1 MTFIIESLFAVFKD
15 FHWLVSIDTLLIFF
29 VNYLMFHAAGRVKI
43 SWRLLLLGGLLSVVL
58 TPLLPMGFK
67 FLLNP
72 LILFCFSYYK
82 RPDLPW
88 IEPVFNSFYAWGTTN
103 IIIRGL
109 SLIVFPLLLGAD
121 LTSRIPESLTEFIC
135 VVVTYPIY
143 LLVHRFIGYE
153 YLQVEE
159 KERLRI
165 HFTPIVIGVSFAF
178 LSYGLLN
185 EFMPYFASIW
195 PVEVVNNYAKLVVLL
210 ATGAFFI
217 VVSYANQWIK
227 DELFLELKEEQ
238 ERHFQSLQESSR
250 HILHLYQELYRDGV
264 PKVVVPK
271 KAKTVLA
278 TSQEGDS
285 QNLSEEEV
293 PFSKVMPDIPNLLSQ
308 LLRSVIESKYMEFHA
323 VGVDFIMEVPDP
335 ISPSHIDIVDLSAVL
350 TTFLDNAL
358 LRAHGQENSLVRL
371 SYYQSGEVQVLSVET
386 ILSQDSAEAP
396 HKAYENHLSI
406 NEQLALRMKSSSI
419 DSNLN
424 TKQLVKKYIE
434 RRFDV

>member
-1 MTFIIESLFAVFKD
+1 MTSIIESLLAVLKD
-15 FHWLVSIDTLLIFF
+15 FHWLVSIDMLLVFF

-43 SWRLLLLGGLLSVVL
+43 SWWLLLLGGLLSVVL

-103 IIIRGL
+103 TIIRGL
-109 SLIVFPLLLGAD
+109 SLIVFPLLLGDD
-121 LTSRIPESLTEFIC
+121 LMSRIPESLTEFIC
-135 VVVTYPIY
+135 VVVTYPLY

-185 EFMPYFASIW
+185 DFMPYFASIW
-195 PVEVVNNYAKLVVLL
+195 PVEVVNNYAKLIVLL

-271 KAKTVLA
+271 KANTVLA
-278 TSQEGDS
+278 TSQEGDT
-285 QNLSEEEV
+285 QNLSDEEV
-293 PFSKVMPDIPNLLSQ
+293 PFSKVMPDISNLLSQ

-335 ISPSHIDIVDLSAVL
+335 ISPVHIDVVDLSAVL

-358 LRAHGQENSLVRL
+358 LRAHGQENSLVRM
-371 SYYQSGEVQVLSVET
+371 SYYQRGEVQVLSVET
-386 ILSQDSAEAP
+386 TLSQDSTEAP
-396 HKAYENHLSI
+396 HETYESHLSI
-406 NEQLALRMKSSSI
+406 NEQLEDIM
-419 DSNLN
+419 
-424 TKQLVKKYIE
+424 E
-434 RRFDV
+434 RYPQSKLSFKNDKFIYRQQFEY

>member
-1 MTFIIESLFAVFKD
+1 M
-15 FHWLVSIDTLLIFF
+15 
-29 VNYLMFHAAGRVKI
+29 
-43 SWRLLLLGGLLSVVL
+43 
-58 TPLLPMGFK
+58 
-67 FLLNP
+67 
-72 LILFCFSYYK
+72 
-82 RPDLPW
+82 
-88 IEPVFNSFYAWGTTN
+88 
-103 IIIRGL
+103 
-109 SLIVFPLLLGAD
+109 
-121 LTSRIPESLTEFIC
+121 SRIPESLTEFIC
-135 VVVTYPIY
+135 VVVTYPLY

-159 KERLRI
+159 KECLRI

-185 EFMPYFASIW
+185 DFMPYFASIW
-195 PVEVVNNYAKLVVLL
+195 PVEVVNNYAKLIVLL

-271 KAKTVLA
+271 KVKTVLA
-278 TSQEGDS
+278 TSQEGDT
-285 QNLSEEEV
+285 QNLSDEEV
-293 PFSKVMPDIPNLLSQ
+293 PFSKVMPDISNLLSQ

-335 ISPSHIDIVDLSAVL
+335 ISPVHIDVVDLSAVL

-358 LRAHGQENSLVRL
+358 LRAHGQENSLVRM
-371 SYYQSGEVQVLSVET
+371 SYYQRGEVQVLSVET
-386 ILSQDSAEAP
+386 TLSQDSAEAP
-396 HKAYENHLSI
+396 HEAYESHLSI
-406 NEQLALRMKSSSI
+406 NEQLEDIM
-419 DSNLN
+419 
-424 TKQLVKKYIE
+424 E
-434 RRFDV
+434 RYPQSKLSFKNDKFIYRQQFEY

>member
-121 LTSRIPESLTEFIC
+121 LTSRISESLTEFIC

-293 PFSKVMPDIPNLLSQ
+293 PFSKVMPDISNLLSQ

-323 VGVDFIMEVPDP
+323 VGIDFIMEVPDP

-386 ILSQDSAEAP
+386 TLSQDSAEAP

-406 NEQLALRMKSSSI
+406 NEQ
-419 DSNLN
+419 
-424 TKQLVKKYIE
+424 IE
-434 RRFDV
+434 DIMERYPQSKLSFKNDKFIYRQQFEY

>member
-109 SLIVFPLLLGAD
+109 SLIVFPLLLGDD
-121 LTSRIPESLTEFIC
+121 LMSRIPESLTEFIC
-135 VVVTYPIY
+135 VVVTYPLY

-293 PFSKVMPDIPNLLSQ
+293 PFSKVMPDISNLLSQ

-386 ILSQDSAEAP
+386 TLSQDSAEAP

-406 NEQLALRMKSSSI
+406 NEQLEDIM
-419 DSNLN
+419 
-424 TKQLVKKYIE
+424 E
-434 RRFDV
+434 RYPQSKLSFKNDKFIYRQQFEC

>member
-1 MTFIIESLFAVFKD
+1 MTSIIESLFAVFKD

-293 PFSKVMPDIPNLLSQ
+293 PFSKVMPDISNLLSQ

-323 VGVDFIMEVPDP
+323 VGIAFIMEVPDP

-386 ILSQDSAEAP
+386 TLSQDSAEAP

-406 NEQLALRMKSSSI
+406 NEQLEDIM
-419 DSNLN
+419 
-424 TKQLVKKYIE
+424 E
-434 RRFDV
+434 RYPQSKLSFKNDQFIYRQQFEC

>member
-195 PVEVVNNYAKLVVLL
+195 PGEVVNNYAKLVVLL

-293 PFSKVMPDIPNLLSQ
+293 PFSKVMPDISNLLSQ

-323 VGVDFIMEVPDP
+323 VGIDFIMEVPDP

-371 SYYQSGEVQVLSVET
+371 SYYQSGELQVLSVET
-386 ILSQDSAEAP
+386 TLSQDSAEAP

-406 NEQLALRMKSSSI
+406 NEQLEDIM
-419 DSNLN
+419 
-424 TKQLVKKYIE
+424 E
-434 RRFDV
+434 RYPQSKLSFKNDKFIYRQQFEY

>member
-43 SWRLLLLGGLLSVVL
+43 SWWLLLLGGLLSVVL

-135 VVVTYPIY
+135 VVVTYPLY

-293 PFSKVMPDIPNLLSQ
+293 PFSKVMPDISNLLSQ

-323 VGVDFIMEVPDP
+323 VGIDFIMEVPDP

-386 ILSQDSAEAP
+386 TLSQDSAEAP
-396 HKAYENHLSI
+396 HEAYESHLSI
-406 NEQLALRMKSSSI
+406 NEQLEDIM
-419 DSNLN
+419 
-424 TKQLVKKYIE
+424 E
-434 RRFDV
+434 RYPQSKLSFKNDTFIYRQQFEY

>member
-285 QNLSEEEV
+285 QTLSEEEV
-293 PFSKVMPDIPNLLSQ
+293 PFSKVMPDISNLLSQ

-323 VGVDFIMEVPDP
+323 VGIDFIMEVPDP

-386 ILSQDSAEAP
+386 TLSQDSAEAP

-406 NEQLALRMKSSSI
+406 NEQLEDIM
-419 DSNLN
+419 
-424 TKQLVKKYIE
+424 E
-434 RRFDV
+434 RYPQSKLSFKNDKFIYRQQFEC

>member
-1 MTFIIESLFAVFKD
+1 MTSIIESLFAVFKD

-323 VGVDFIMEVPDP
+323 VGIDFIMEVPDP

-386 ILSQDSAEAP
+386 TLSHDSAKAP

-406 NEQLALRMKSSSI
+406 NEQFEDIM
-419 DSNLN
+419 
-424 TKQLVKKYIE
+424 E
-434 RRFDV
+434 RYPQSKLSFKNDKFIYRQQFEC

>member
-43 SWRLLLLGGLLSVVL
+43 SWWLLLLGGLLSVVL
-58 TPLLPMGFK
+58 IPLLPMGFK

-293 PFSKVMPDIPNLLSQ
+293 PFSKVMPDISNLLSQ

-323 VGVDFIMEVPDP
+323 VEIDFIMEIPDP

-386 ILSQDSAEAP
+386 TLSQDSAEAP

-406 NEQLALRMKSSSI
+406 NEQLEDIM
-419 DSNLN
+419 
-424 TKQLVKKYIE
+424 E
-434 RRFDV
+434 RYPQSKLSFKNDKFIYRQQFEC

>member
-1 MTFIIESLFAVFKD
+1 MTSIIESLFAVFKD

-43 SWRLLLLGGLLSVVL
+43 SWRLLLLGGLLSVVS

-121 LTSRIPESLTEFIC
+121 LTSRIPESLTEFFC
-135 VVVTYPIY
+135 VVFTYPIY

-323 VGVDFIMEVPDP
+323 VGIDFIMEVPDP

-386 ILSQDSAEAP
+386 TLSQDSAEAP

-406 NEQLALRMKSSSI
+406 NEQLEDIM
-419 DSNLN
+419 
-424 TKQLVKKYIE
+424 E
-434 RRFDV
+434 RYPQSKLSFKNDKFIYRQQFEY

>member
-195 PVEVVNNYAKLVVLL
+195 PVEVVNNYAKLAVLL

-293 PFSKVMPDIPNLLSQ
+293 PFSKVMPDISNLLSQ

-323 VGVDFIMEVPDP
+323 VGIDFIMEVPDP

-386 ILSQDSAEAP
+386 TLSQDSAEAP

-406 NEQLALRMKSSSI
+406 NEQLEDIM
-419 DSNLN
+419 
-424 TKQLVKKYIE
+424 E
-434 RRFDV
+434 RYPQSKLSFKNDKFIYRQQFEY

>member
-217 VVSYANQWIK
+217 VVSYSNQWIK

-293 PFSKVMPDIPNLLSQ
+293 PFSKVMPDISNLLSQ

-323 VGVDFIMEVPDP
+323 VGIDFIMEVPDP

-386 ILSQDSAEAP
+386 TLSQDSAEAP
-396 HKAYENHLSI
+396 HKAYENHLSKI
-406 NEQLALRMKSSSI
+406 LWSVTLSLNLALRMISSSI

-424 TKQLVKKYIE
+424 AEQLVKNI
-434 RRFDV
+434 

>member
-1 MTFIIESLFAVFKD
+1 MTSIIESLFAVFKD

-121 LTSRIPESLTEFIC
+121 LTSRIPESLTEFTC

-293 PFSKVMPDIPNLLSQ
+293 PFSKVMPDISNLLSQ
-308 LLRSVIESKYMEFHA
+308 LIRSVIESKYMEFHA
-323 VGVDFIMEVPDP
+323 VGIDFIMEVPDP

-406 NEQLALRMKSSSI
+406 NEQLEDIM
-419 DSNLN
+419 
-424 TKQLVKKYIE
+424 E
-434 RRFDV
+434 RYPQSKLSFKNEKFIYRQQFEY

>member
-178 LSYGLLN
+178 LAYGLLN

-293 PFSKVMPDIPNLLSQ
+293 PFSKVMPDISNLLSQ

-323 VGVDFIMEVPDP
+323 VGIDFIMEVPDP

-386 ILSQDSAEAP
+386 TLSQDSAEAP

-406 NEQLALRMKSSSI
+406 NEQLEDIM
-419 DSNLN
+419 
-424 TKQLVKKYIE
+424 E
-434 RRFDV
+434 RYPQSKLSFKNDKFIYRQQFEC

>member
-1 MTFIIESLFAVFKD
+1 MTSIIESLFAVFKD

-121 LTSRIPESLTEFIC
+121 LTSRIPESLTEFFC
-135 VVVTYPIY
+135 VVFTYPIY

-293 PFSKVMPDIPNLLSQ
+293 PFSKVMPDISNLLSQ

-323 VGVDFIMEVPDP
+323 VGIDFIMEVPDP

-386 ILSQDSAEAP
+386 TLSQDSAEAP

-406 NEQLALRMKSSSI
+406 NEQLEDIM
-419 DSNLN
+419 
-424 TKQLVKKYIE
+424 E
-434 RRFDV
+434 RYPQSKLSFKNDKFIYRQQFEY

>member
-1 MTFIIESLFAVFKD
+1 MTSIIESLFAVFKD

-271 KAKTVLA
+271 KAKTILA

-293 PFSKVMPDIPNLLSQ
+293 PFSKVMPDISNLLSQ

-323 VGVDFIMEVPDP
+323 VGIDFITEVPDP

-406 NEQLALRMKSSSI
+406 NEQLEDIM
-419 DSNLN
+419 
-424 TKQLVKKYIE
+424 E
-434 RRFDV
+434 RYPQSKLSFKNEKFIYRQQFEY

>member
-1 MTFIIESLFAVFKD
+1 MTSIIESLLAVFKD

-58 TPLLPMGFK
+58 IPLLPMGFK

-121 LTSRIPESLTEFIC
+121 LMSRIPESLTEFIC
-135 VVVTYPIY
+135 VVVTYPLY

-238 ERHFQSLQESSR
+238 DRHFQSLQESSR

-323 VGVDFIMEVPDP
+323 VGIDFIMEVPDP

-386 ILSQDSAEAP
+386 TLSQDSAEAP

-406 NEQLALRMKSSSI
+406 NEQLEDIM
-419 DSNLN
+419 
-424 TKQLVKKYIE
+424 E
-434 RRFDV
+434 RYPQSKLSFKNDKFIYRQQFEY

>member
-135 VVVTYPIY
+135 VIVTYPIY

-264 PKVVVPK
+264 PKVVVSK
-271 KAKTVLA
+271 KSKTVLA

-293 PFSKVMPDIPNLLSQ
+293 PFSKVMPDISNLLSQ

-323 VGVDFIMEVPDP
+323 VGIDFIMEVPDP

-386 ILSQDSAEAP
+386 TLSQDSAEAP

-406 NEQLALRMKSSSI
+406 NEQ
-419 DSNLN
+419 
-424 TKQLVKKYIE
+424 IE
-434 RRFDV
+434 DIMERYPQSKLSFKNDKFIYRQQFEY

>member
-1 MTFIIESLFAVFKD
+1 MTSIIESLLAVFKD

-43 SWRLLLLGGLLSVVL
+43 SWWLLLLGGLLSVVL

-109 SLIVFPLLLGAD
+109 SLIVFPLLLGDD
-121 LTSRIPESLTEFIC
+121 LMSRIPESLTEFIC
-135 VVVTYPIY
+135 VVVTYPLY

-185 EFMPYFASIW
+185 DFMPYFASIW
-195 PVEVVNNYAKLVVLL
+195 PVEVVNNYAKLILLL

-217 VVSYANQWIK
+217 IVSYANQWIK

-271 KAKTVLA
+271 KANTVLA
-278 TSQEGDS
+278 TSQEGDT
-285 QNLSEEEV
+285 QNLSDEEV
-293 PFSKVMPDIPNLLSQ
+293 PFSKVMPDISNLLSQ

-335 ISPSHIDIVDLSAVL
+335 ISPVHIDVVDLSAVL

-358 LRAHGQENSLVRL
+358 LRAHGQENSLVRM
-371 SYYQSGEVQVLSVET
+371 SYYQRGEVQVLSVET
-386 ILSQDSAEAP
+386 TLSQDSAEAP
-396 HKAYENHLSI
+396 HEAYESHLSI
-406 NEQLALRMKSSSI
+406 NEQLEDIM
-419 DSNLN
+419 
-424 TKQLVKKYIE
+424 E
-434 RRFDV
+434 RYPQSKLSFTNDKFIYRQQFEY

>member
-1 MTFIIESLFAVFKD
+1 MTYIIESLFAVFKD

-293 PFSKVMPDIPNLLSQ
+293 PFSKVMPDISNLLSQ

-323 VGVDFIMEVPDP
+323 VGIDFIMEVPDP

-386 ILSQDSAEAP
+386 TLSQDSAEAP

-406 NEQLALRMKSSSI
+406 NEQLEDIM
-419 DSNLN
+419 
-424 TKQLVKKYIE
+424 E
-434 RRFDV
+434 RYPQSKLSFKNDKFIYRQQFEY

>member
-1 MTFIIESLFAVFKD
+1 MTSIIESLLAVFKD
-15 FHWLVSIDTLLIFF
+15 FHWLVSIDMLLVFF

-43 SWRLLLLGGLLSVVL
+43 SWWLLLLGGLLSVVL

-82 RPDLPW
+82 RPDLSW

-109 SLIVFPLLLGAD
+109 SLIVFPLLLGDD
-121 LTSRIPESLTEFIC
+121 LMSRIPESLTEFIC
-135 VVVTYPIY
+135 VVVTYPLY

-185 EFMPYFASIW
+185 DFMPYFASIW
-195 PVEVVNNYAKLVVLL
+195 PVEVVNNYAKLILLL

-250 HILHLYQELYRDGV
+250 HILHLYQDLYRDGV

-271 KAKTVLA
+271 KVKTVLA
-278 TSQEGDS
+278 TSQEGDT
-285 QNLSEEEV
+285 QNLSDEEV
-293 PFSKVMPDIPNLLSQ
+293 PFSKVMPDISNLLSQ

-323 VGVDFIMEVPDP
+323 VGIDFIMEVPDP

-406 NEQLALRMKSSSI
+406 NEQLEDIM
-419 DSNLN
+419 
-424 TKQLVKKYIE
+424 E
-434 RRFDV
+434 RYPQSKLSFKNEKFIYRQQFEY

>member
-1 MTFIIESLFAVFKD
+1 MTFFIESLFAVFKD

-43 SWRLLLLGGLLSVVL
+43 SWWLLLLGGLLSVVL

-293 PFSKVMPDIPNLLSQ
+293 PFSKVMPDISNLLSQ

-323 VGVDFIMEVPDP
+323 VGIDFIMEVPDP
-335 ISPSHIDIVDLSAVL
+335 IYPSHIDIVDLSAVL

-386 ILSQDSAEAP
+386 TLSQDSAEAP
-396 HKAYENHLSI
+396 HEAYESHLSI
-406 NEQLALRMKSSSI
+406 NEQLEDIM
-419 DSNLN
+419 
-424 TKQLVKKYIE
+424 E
-434 RRFDV
+434 RYPQSKLSFKNDKFIYRQQFEC

>member
-1 MTFIIESLFAVFKD
+1 MTSIIESLFAVFKD

-121 LTSRIPESLTEFIC
+121 LTSRIPESLTEFFC
-135 VVVTYPIY
+135 VVFTYPIY

-323 VGVDFIMEVPDP
+323 VGIDFIMEVPDP

-386 ILSQDSAEAP
+386 TLSQDSAEAP

-406 NEQLALRMKSSSI
+406 NEQ
-419 DSNLN
+419 
-424 TKQLVKKYIE
+424 IE
-434 RRFDV
+434 DIMERYPQSKLSFKNDKFIYRQQFEC

>member
-1 MTFIIESLFAVFKD
+1 MTSIIESLLAVFKD

-43 SWRLLLLGGLLSVVL
+43 SWWLLLLGGLLSVVL

-109 SLIVFPLLLGAD
+109 SLIVFPLLLGDD
-121 LTSRIPESLTEFIC
+121 LMSRIPESLTEFIC
-135 VVVTYPIY
+135 VVVTYPLY

-185 EFMPYFASIW
+185 DFMPYFASIW
-195 PVEVVNNYAKLVVLL
+195 PVEVVNNYAKLIVLL

-250 HILHLYQELYRDGV
+250 HILHLYQDLYRDGV

-271 KAKTVLA
+271 KANTVLA
-278 TSQEGDS
+278 TSQEGDT
-285 QNLSEEEV
+285 QNLSAEEV
-293 PFSKVMPDIPNLLSQ
+293 PFSKVIPDISNLLSQ

-335 ISPSHIDIVDLSAVL
+335 ISPVHIDVVDLSAVL

-358 LRAHGQENSLVRL
+358 LRDHGQENSLVRM
-371 SYYQSGEVQVLSVET
+371 SYYQRGEVQVLSVET
-386 ILSQDSAEAP
+386 TLSQDSAEAP
-396 HKAYENHLSI
+396 HEAYESHLSI
-406 NEQLALRMKSSSI
+406 NEQLEDIM
-419 DSNLN
+419 
-424 TKQLVKKYIE
+424 E
-434 RRFDV
+434 RYPQSKLSFKNDKFIYRQQFEY

>member
-185 EFMPYFASIW
+185 EFMPYFTSIW

-293 PFSKVMPDIPNLLSQ
+293 PFSKVMPDISNLLSQ

-323 VGVDFIMEVPDP
+323 VGIDFIMEVPDP

-386 ILSQDSAEAP
+386 TLSQDSAEAP

-406 NEQLALRMKSSSI
+406 NEQ
-419 DSNLN
+419 
-424 TKQLVKKYIE
+424 IE
-434 RRFDV
+434 DIMERYPQSKLSFKNDKFIYRQQFEY

>member
-1 MTFIIESLFAVFKD
+1 MTSIIESLLAVFKD
-15 FHWLVSIDTLLIFF
+15 FHWLVSIDMLLIFF

-43 SWRLLLLGGLLSVVL
+43 SWWLLLLGGLLSVVL

-121 LTSRIPESLTEFIC
+121 LMSRIPEFLTEFIC
-135 VVVTYPIY
+135 VVVTYPLY

-238 ERHFQSLQESSR
+238 DRHFQSLQESSR

-323 VGVDFIMEVPDP
+323 VGIDFIMEVPDP

-386 ILSQDSAEAP
+386 TLSQDSAEAP

-406 NEQLALRMKSSSI
+406 NEQLEDIM
-419 DSNLN
+419 
-424 TKQLVKKYIE
+424 E
-434 RRFDV
+434 RYPQSKLSFKNDKFIYRQQFEY

>member
-121 LTSRIPESLTEFIC
+121 LTSRIPESLTEFTC

-323 VGVDFIMEVPDP
+323 VGIDFIMEVPDP

-358 LRAHGQENSLVRL
+358 LRAHGQDNSLVRL

-386 ILSQDSAEAP
+386 TLSQDSAKAP

-406 NEQLALRMKSSSI
+406 NEQLEDIM
-419 DSNLN
+419 
-424 TKQLVKKYIE
+424 E
-434 RRFDV
+434 RYPQSKLSFKNDKFIYRQQFEY

>member
-1 MTFIIESLFAVFKD
+1 MTSIIESLFAVFKD

-43 SWRLLLLGGLLSVVL
+43 SWWLLLLGGLLSVVL
-58 TPLLPMGFK
+58 IPLLPMGFK

-103 IIIRGL
+103 IIMRGL
-109 SLIVFPLLLGAD
+109 SLIVFPLLWGAD

-195 PVEVVNNYAKLVVLL
+195 PVEVVNNYAKLAVLL

-323 VGVDFIMEVPDP
+323 VGIDFIMEVPDP

-386 ILSQDSAEAP
+386 TLSHDSAKAP

-406 NEQLALRMKSSSI
+406 NEQFEDIM
-419 DSNLN
+419 
-424 TKQLVKKYIE
+424 E
-434 RRFDV
+434 RYPQSKLSFKNDKFIYRQQFEY

>member
-1 MTFIIESLFAVFKD
+1 MTSIIESLFAVFKD

-293 PFSKVMPDIPNLLSQ
+293 PFSKVMPDISNLLSQ

-323 VGVDFIMEVPDP
+323 VGIDFIMEVPDP

-358 LRAHGQENSLVRL
+358 LRAHGQDNSLVRL

-386 ILSQDSAEAP
+386 TLSQDSAKAP

-406 NEQLALRMKSSSI
+406 NEQ
-419 DSNLN
+419 
-424 TKQLVKKYIE
+424 IE
-434 RRFDV
+434 DIIEI

>member
-121 LTSRIPESLTEFIC
+121 LTSRISESLTEFIC

-285 QNLSEEEV
+285 QNLCEEEV

-323 VGVDFIMEVPDP
+323 VGIDFIMEVPDP

-386 ILSQDSAEAP
+386 TLSQDSAKAP

-406 NEQLALRMKSSSI
+406 NEQLKDIM
-419 DSNLN
+419 
-424 TKQLVKKYIE
+424 E
-434 RRFDV
+434 RYPQSKLSFKNDKFIYRQQFEY

>member
-1 MTFIIESLFAVFKD
+1 MTSIIESLFAVFKD

-185 EFMPYFASIW
+185 EFLPYFASIW

-293 PFSKVMPDIPNLLSQ
+293 PFSKVMPDISNLLSQ
-308 LLRSVIESKYMEFHA
+308 LLRSVIESKYMEFNA
-323 VGVDFIMEVPDP
+323 VGIDFIMEVPDP

-386 ILSQDSAEAP
+386 TLSQDSADAP

-406 NEQLALRMKSSSI
+406 NEQLEDIM
-419 DSNLN
+419 
-424 TKQLVKKYIE
+424 E
-434 RRFDV
+434 RYPQSKLSFKNDKFIYRQQFEC

>member
-1 MTFIIESLFAVFKD
+1 MTSIIESLFAVFKD

-43 SWRLLLLGGLLSVVL
+43 SWWLLLLGGLLSVVL

-293 PFSKVMPDIPNLLSQ
+293 PFSKVMPDISNLLSQ
-308 LLRSVIESKYMEFHA
+308 LIRSVIESKYMEFHA
-323 VGVDFIMEVPDP
+323 VGIDFIMEIPDP

-406 NEQLALRMKSSSI
+406 NEQLEDIM
-419 DSNLN
+419 
-424 TKQLVKKYIE
+424 E
-434 RRFDV
+434 RYPQSKLSFKNEKFIYRQQFEY

>member
-293 PFSKVMPDIPNLLSQ
+293 PFSKVMPDISNLLSQ
-308 LLRSVIESKYMEFHA
+308 LIRSVIESKYMEFHA
-323 VGVDFIMEVPDP
+323 VGIDFIMEVPDP

-406 NEQLALRMKSSSI
+406 NEQLEDIM
-419 DSNLN
+419 
-424 TKQLVKKYIE
+424 E
-434 RRFDV
+434 RYPQSKLSFKNDKFIYRQQFEY

>member
-43 SWRLLLLGGLLSVVL
+43 SWWLLLLGGLLSVVL

-135 VVVTYPIY
+135 VVVTYPLY

-185 EFMPYFASIW
+185 DFMPYFASIW
-195 PVEVVNNYAKLVVLL
+195 PVEVVNNYAKLIVLL

-278 TSQEGDS
+278 TSQEGDT
-285 QNLSEEEV
+285 QNLSDEEV
-293 PFSKVMPDIPNLLSQ
+293 PFSKVMPDISNLLSQ

-323 VGVDFIMEVPDP
+323 VGIDFIMEVPDP

-386 ILSQDSAEAP
+386 TLSQDSAEAP

-406 NEQLALRMKSSSI
+406 NEQLEDIM
-419 DSNLN
+419 
-424 TKQLVKKYIE
+424 E
-434 RRFDV
+434 RYPQSKLSFKNDKFIYRQQFEY

>member
-103 IIIRGL
+103 IIMRGL
-109 SLIVFPLLLGAD
+109 SLIVFPLLWGAD

-195 PVEVVNNYAKLVVLL
+195 PVEVVNNYAKLAVLL

-323 VGVDFIMEVPDP
+323 VGIDFIMEVPDP

-386 ILSQDSAEAP
+386 TLSQDSAEAP

-406 NEQLALRMKSSSI
+406 NEQLEDIM
-419 DSNLN
+419 
-424 TKQLVKKYIE
+424 E
-434 RRFDV
+434 RYPQSKLSFKNDKFIYRQQFEC

>member
-121 LTSRIPESLTEFIC
+121 LTSRISESLTEFIC

-285 QNLSEEEV
+285 QNLCEEEV
-293 PFSKVMPDIPNLLSQ
+293 PFSKVMPDISNLLSQ

-323 VGVDFIMEVPDP
+323 VGIDFIMEVPDP

-358 LRAHGQENSLVRL
+358 LRAHDQENSLVRL

-386 ILSQDSAEAP
+386 TLSQDSAEAP

-406 NEQLALRMKSSSI
+406 NEQ
-419 DSNLN
+419 
-424 TKQLVKKYIE
+424 IE
-434 RRFDV
+434 DIMERYPQSKLSFKNDKFIYRQQFEY

>member
-1 MTFIIESLFAVFKD
+1 MTSIIESLFAVFKD

-159 KERLRI
+159 KERWRI

-293 PFSKVMPDIPNLLSQ
+293 PFSKVMPDISNLLSQ

-323 VGVDFIMEVPDP
+323 VGIDFIMEVPDP

-406 NEQLALRMKSSSI
+406 NEQLEDIM
-419 DSNLN
+419 
-424 TKQLVKKYIE
+424 E
-434 RRFDV
+434 RYPQSKLSFKNDKLIYRQQFEY

>member
-88 IEPVFNSFYAWGTTN
+88 IEPVFNSFYSWGTTN

-121 LTSRIPESLTEFIC
+121 LMSRIPESLTEFIC

-293 PFSKVMPDIPNLLSQ
+293 PFSKVMPDISNLLSQ

-323 VGVDFIMEVPDP
+323 VGIDFIMEVPDP

-386 ILSQDSAEAP
+386 TLSQDSADAP

-406 NEQLALRMKSSSI
+406 NEQLEDIM
-419 DSNLN
+419 
-424 TKQLVKKYIE
+424 E
-434 RRFDV
+434 RYPQSKLSFKNDKFIYRQQFEY